1 MSVSTPAAP
10 RARLAESGISA
21 DDWRMS
27 IPAPR
32 RRMLRWWLGT
42 GAALTLAIVVI
53 GGITRL
59 TQSGLSIVDWNPIMG
74 VIPPLSH
81 AEWMAAFDRYR
92 EFPEYQVLRRGMTL
106 SEFQFIFF
114 WEYFHRLVART
125 IGLVFLVP
133 FLVFWWRG
141 FFPRPLLVRVA
152 GLFFL
157 GAAQGVMGWYMV
169 MSGLVDNPAVS
180 HYRLA
185 AHLSLALAILAT
197 CVWLM
202 RDLALADR
210 PADASP
216 GREARRWV
224 WALGALVMVQIVW
237 GAFVAGLKAGRM
249 FNTFPLMGGSLLPPN
264 GLGLRPALLNLVEN
278 PITVQWMHR
287 VLGTV
292 LLLAAAAAVVRMRR
306 EEAWVRRLGVAF
318 LALIVAQY
326 ALGVATLLLAVPISL
341 GVLHQLMAAI
351 VLAVW
356 IAWLHRVRTASQ
368 VAAPG
373 LRPEGASDPV
383 RRARGR
389 RMEAVLPRD

>member
-1 MSVSTPAAP
+1 
-10 RARLAESGISA
+10 
-21 DDWRMS
+21 
-27 IPAPR
+27 
-32 RRMLRWWLGT
+32 MLRWWLGT
-42 GAALTLAIVVI
+42 GAALTMAIVVI

-74 VIPPLSH
+74 VIPPLSE
-81 AEWMAAFDRYR
+81 AQWMAAFDRYR
-92 EFPEYQVLRRGMTL
+92 EFPEYQVLRRGMSL
-106 SEFQFIFF
+106 EEFKFIFF

-141 FFPRPLLVRVA
+141 FFPRPLLGRVA
-152 GLFFL
+152 ALFLL

-185 AHLSLALAILAT
+185 AHLSLALAILGG

-202 RDLALADR
+202 RDLSLADR
-210 PADASP
+210 PAGARP
-216 GREARRWV
+216 GGEVRAWV
-224 WALGALVMVQIVW
+224 WVLGALVMVQIVW

-292 LLLAAAAAVVRMRR
+292 LLLAAVAAVVRMRR

-318 LALIVAQY
+318 LALVVAQY

-341 GVLHQLMAAI
+341 GVLHQAVAAV
-351 VLAVW
+351 VLVVW
-356 IAWLHRVRTASQ
+356 VGWVHRVRIA
-368 VAAPG
+368 
-373 LRPEGASDPV
+373 
-383 RRARGR
+383 GR
-389 RMEAVLPRD
+389 MG